1 MAQVY
6 DQVQQALE
14 THLLGFADLPL
25 STTTGDPLVAFEN
38 DRFAPQEGQ
47 DWWRVTFSPTGPPT
61 RGSYGVNGYVRVDGE
76 MYIEMYVPAGEGT
89 GRVRRL
95 ADDLVAYFKSGTRI
109 TSDDGV
115 VVSVWRAWRSAGIQ
129 EPKWYHQV
137 VTIWWTV
144 HRPEM

>member
-14 THLLGFADLPL
+14 THLLRFSDVPRNP
-25 STTTGDPLVAFEN
+25 STGKALVAFEN
-38 DRFAPQEGQ
+38 DRFDPVEGQ
-47 DWWRVTFSPTGPPT
+47 DWWRVTFNPTGPPE
-61 RGSYGVNGYVRVDGE
+61 RGSYGDDGYVRVDGE
-76 MYIEMYVPAGEGT
+76 LYVELYVPAGEGT

-95 ADDLVAYFKSGTRI
+95 ADDLVNHFKSGTRI

-115 VVSVWRAWRSAGIQ
+115 SVSVWRAWRSAGVE
-129 EPKWYHQV
+129 EPRWYHQT